1 LGANTSF
8 KIVGYE
14 KNELLKVMF
23 ANLFYHMAYKIQKRK
38 GYKIYV
44 QNFGII
50 YSVFIIKSLAID
62 GYDLI

>member
-1 LGANTSF
+1 
-8 KIVGYE
+8 
-14 KNELLKVMF
+14 MF

-38 GYKIYV
+38 GYKIYAH
-44 QNFGII
+44 NFGIL